1 MPITRTKSMF
11 ATYGDYLKLPGE
23 ERWELIEG
31 VLYDMSPAPSK
42 RHQQISVEL
51 TRQIATFLA
60 GKECQM
66 FHAPFDVRFPENDEA
81 DEDVAS
87 VVQPDI
93 VVICDPSKLDERGC
107 RGAPDFIVEIL
118 SPSTAAKD
126 QIQKLDLY
134 EKSGVTEYWIVHPAD
149 NTLTV
154 RVLGADGNYGKPR
167 IFEGKGK
174 KHTSVLPDLEIDLD
188 EVFKG

>member
-1 MPITRTKSMF
+1 
-11 ATYGDYLKLPGE
+11 
-23 ERWELIEG
+23 
-31 VLYDMSPAPSK
+31 
-42 RHQQISVEL
+42 
-51 TRQIATFLA
+51 
-60 GKECQM
+60 M

-126 QIQKLDLY
+126 QIQKLELY

-154 RVLGADGNYGKPR
+154 
-167 IFEGKGK
+167 
-174 KHTSVLPDLEIDLD
+174 
-188 EVFKG
+188 

>member
-1 MPITRTKSMF
+1 
-11 ATYGDYLKLPGE
+11 
-23 ERWELIEG
+23 
-31 VLYDMSPAPSK
+31 
-42 RHQQISVEL
+42 
-51 TRQIATFLA
+51 
-60 GKECQM
+60 M
-66 FHAPFDVRFPENDEA
+66 FHAPFDVRFPKNDEA

-118 SPSTAAKD
+118 SPPTAAKD

-154 RVLGADGNYGKPR
+154 RVLDADGSYGKPR

-174 KHTSVLPDLEIDLD
+174 RHTSVLPGLEIDLD
-188 EVFKG
+188 EIFKG